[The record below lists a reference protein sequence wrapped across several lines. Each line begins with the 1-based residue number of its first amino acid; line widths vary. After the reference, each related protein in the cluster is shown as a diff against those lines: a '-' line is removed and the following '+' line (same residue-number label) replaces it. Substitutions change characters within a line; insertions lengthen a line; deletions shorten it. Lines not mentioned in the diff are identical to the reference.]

1 MSATVSKTG
10 GYVRGFRG
18 SLVTAAALLFLA
30 LANGA
35 GAQADPTKGPME
47 APAGMSLDRTVRTF
61 LAAELLEF
69 QPGGQGRPIRF
80 DGLGWIG
87 GDYNRIWLRA
97 EGDRPTSESTWEAQ
111 GEVLYGR
118 LVSPFWNAVGGVRV
132 DARARNGDRASRAL
146 LAVGFEGLAPYW
158 FVVEPTLYVSQNGDV
173 SARFTSTFDVLLTQ
187 RLIVQPRV
195 ELNAAVQSVPRFGVG
210 SGINDSEI
218 GARVRYEI
226 RRELAPYVGLSWRR
240 RYGGT
245 AGFARS
251 AGEAVTDGVLSM
263 GVRLWR

>member
-1 MSATVSKTG
+1 MS
-10 GYVRGFRG
+10 GFRR
-18 SLVTAAALLFLA
+18 SLITAAALLSLA

-35 GAQADPTKGPME
+35 GAQAEPAMGPEE

-61 LAAELLEF
+61 LSAELLEF
-69 QPGGQGRPIRF
+69 QPGGQGRPVRF

-97 EGDRPTSESTWEAQ
+97 EGDKSTSESAWETQ

-132 DARARNGDRASRAL
+132 DARSKNGERASRAL
-146 LAVGFEGLAPYW
+146 LALGFEGLAPYW
-158 FVVEPTLYVSQNGDV
+158 FVVEPTLYVSQRGDV
-173 SARFTSTFDVLLTQ
+173 SARVTSMFDLLLTQ
-187 RLIVQPRV
+187 RFIVQPRV

-210 SGINDSEI
+210 SGLNDSEI
-218 GARVRYEI
+218 GARLRYEI
-226 RRELAPYVGLSWRR
+226 RREFAPYVGLSWRR

-245 AGFARS
+245 AGLARS